1 MSAMVTAAPM
11 GVVQTSLAEL
21 YEAASLVRTSV
32 EDHPEDPDHRPD
44 HKALTD
50 LRDAVDDLCDAVD
63 QARWIVR
70 TGQRDP
76 AEQLAV
82 VLPAVLGIEAVL
94 QGELLR
100 LDGRF
105 DTARRVARAWG
116 GAWRPWSSVVLT
128 NLLEAADALRE
139 TEHAVAGAWAAVL
152 PAAPLPTQPPA
163 PDLEGLP

>member
-1 MSAMVTAAPM
+1 VSANATAAPM
-11 GVVQTSLAEL
+11 GVVRTSLTAL

-32 EDHPEDPDHRPD
+32 EDHPDDPDHGPD

-63 QARWIVR
+63 QARWTVR
-70 TGQRDP
+70 SGQCDP

-82 VLPAVLGIEAVL
+82 VHRAVLGAEAVL
-94 QGELLR
+94 HGELLR
-100 LDGRF
+100 LDRRF
-105 DTARRVARAWG
+105 DTARRAARAWG
-116 GAWRPWSSVVLT
+116 GSWRPWSDVVLT

-152 PAAPLPTQPPA
+152 PSAPLPTQRPA